1 MKFTKKLFFIF
12 ILFVFANKIFADDY
26 SSVQQNI
33 NLQYQQQQRDIELKA
48 RQTPI
53 ADEEQKA
60 LLMALLLI
68 QICLHT
74 KSLGSSSKIKNV
86 MMNEFKLIKKN

>member
-33 NLQYQQQQRDIELKA
+33 NLQYQQQQRDNNNKEI
-48 RQTPI
+48 
-53 ADEEQKA
+53 
-60 LLMALLLI
+60 
-68 QICLHT
+68 
-74 KSLGSSSKIKNV
+74 
-86 MMNEFKLIKKN
+86 